1 MILVNNYIGIYDES
15 NIELHCIK
23 VPAKDYGDAHRKFIK
38 YLENNISSVLID
50 NNVYIIESWL
60 LKTI

>member
-1 MILVNNYIGIYDES
+1 MNIYIGIYDES

-23 VPAKDYGDAHRKFIK
+23 VPAKDYGDAYKKFIK
-38 YLENNISSVLID
+38 YLKDNISSVLIED
-50 NNVYIIESWL
+50 NVYIIESWL